1 MHEFTLIDPMKLG
14 EDDPQYGQKWWSKV
28 HESQMP
34 VSFNL
39 KGQDVTNGQKI
50 TCEEYSVRKSA
61 KGTDY
66 QQLRKVKT
74 GVSSAQP
81 KLGGTTARQFKAD
94 PDKQAEIR
102 AEWALGKAAEIIGLD
117 DMDKV
122 FAKAQALHGM
132 VDRLKAGE
140 QEVKEQAQLNEPFGA
155 YPEDAGVGAGKPV
168 PDEVHE
174 VDESQPIS
182 LEDVPF

>member
-14 EDDPQYGQKWWSKV
+14 ADDPTYGQKWWSKT

-39 KGQDVTNGQKI
+39 KGQEVTNGQKI
-50 TCEEYSVRKSA
+50 TCEEYTVKKSA
-61 KGTDY
+61 KGTEY
-66 QQLRKVKT
+66 QQLKRVKT
-74 GVSSAQP
+74 GVSSTQE
-81 KLGGTTARQFKAD
+81 KLGGTTAKQFKAD

-102 AEWALGKAAEIIGLD
+102 AEWALGKSAEILGLD

-122 FAKAQALHGM
+122 FAKALALHGM

-140 QEVKEQAQLNEPFGA
+140 PEVKEQAQFSDGT
-155 YPEDAGVGAGKPV
+155 PV

-182 LEDVPF
+182 LEDIPF